1 MSGGHRDGNDDR
13 QVDRCKG
20 PQGQHESTLLSRQPR
35 GCKASVL
42 CISLWML
49 SANILVSCSVVV
61 DERGCGKVDNSQD
74 VGLFPRSEAW
84 QIHKRKE
91 VSTVQPV
98 SSVITAADMPSDLPF
113 S

>member
-1 MSGGHRDGNDDR
+1 M
-13 QVDRCKG
+13 
-20 PQGQHESTLLSRQPR
+20 
-35 GCKASVL
+35 
-42 CISLWML
+42 
-49 SANILVSCSVVV
+49 
-61 DERGCGKVDNSQD
+61 DNSQD

-113 S
+113 SGVADARLTLDVREYVADHGCVRALTTAVVGFIRSGIFRDRAAYCSLQAC

>member
-1 MSGGHRDGNDDR
+1 MLGGNRDGNDDR

-49 SANILVSCSVVV
+49 SANILVSRCGVV
-61 DERGCGKVDNSQD
+61 DERGCGEVDNSRD
-74 VGLFPRSEAW
+74 VGLAQVGSLADPQAW
-84 QIHKRKE
+84 E

-98 SSVITAADMPSDLPF
+98 SSVITAA
-113 S
+113 